1 MAREVFI
8 DEEVQVLI
16 EHLQAR
22 GVEVDSSLMEHLLK
36 INAMVVRGY
45 EDET

>member
-1 MAREVFI
+1 MAREIYI

-22 GVEVDSSLMEHLLK
+22 GVEVDSLLMEHLLK
-36 INAMVVRGY
+36 INAMIGR
-45 EDET
+45 EDEDG